1 MNAKRFVTSLLVLLA
16 AGLIGSAT
24 APAETTAGEAVFKS
38 RCANCHTLTGG
49 LSTIAPDL
57 TGVVGRKAG
66 SLKGYQYSA
75 ALRTSDIVWT
85 AEKLEQWLSSPH
97 GVAVETEMAFTGL
110 KGEKERE
117 DLIGFL
123 KQHVIK

>member
-1 MNAKRFVTSLLVLLA
+1 MNARRFITAGFVLLA
-16 AGLIGSAT
+16 AGFIRSAT
-24 APAETTAGEAVFKS
+24 ARADTAAGETVFKS

-49 LSTIAPDL
+49 LSTIAQDL

-75 ALRTSDIVWT
+75 ALRNSDIVWT
-85 AEKLEQWLSSPH
+85 PEKLNQWLSSPH

-110 KGEKERE
+110 KDEKARE
-117 DLIGFL
+117 NLMGFL
-123 KQHVIK
+123 KQHVAK